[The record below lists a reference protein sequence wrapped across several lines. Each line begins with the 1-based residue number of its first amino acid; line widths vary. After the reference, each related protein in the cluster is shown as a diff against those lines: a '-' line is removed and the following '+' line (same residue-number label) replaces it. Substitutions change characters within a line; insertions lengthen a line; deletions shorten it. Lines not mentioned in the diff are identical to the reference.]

1 MKKIA
6 FFLVLWSMLFLI
18 PRLSL
23 GAEVRTID
31 IFDAVKSGDMEH
43 VKEVLDIE
51 PSALYF
57 QRNISFDPGYTPL
70 HLAASRGDY
79 RMVLFILQW
88 GIPADIRSQDLMTP
102 LHMAALNWLDDNYVE
117 TITAL
122 LKYGADVNAINI
134 YRQTPLDLAIHNG
147 NNHLVDFLEMRG
159 GKRGKL
165 FIYQE
170 PVDIAP

>member
-6 FFLVLWSMLFLI
+6 CALVLLSMLFLI
-18 PRLSL
+18 PRLSH
-23 GAEVRTID
+23 GDESPTID
-31 IFDAVKSGDMEH
+31 IFDAVKSGSIEQ
-43 VKEVLDIE
+43 VKEVLQRE

-70 HLAASRGDY
+70 HMAASRGDY
-79 RMVLFILQW
+79 RMVRFILEW

-102 LHMAALNWLDDNYVE
+102 LHMAALNDLDDNNLE

-122 LKYGADVNAINI
+122 LKYGSHINAINI
-134 YRQTPLDLAIHNG
+134 YRQTPLDLAIHYG
-147 NNHLVDFLEMRG
+147 NNHMVDFLKMRG
-159 GKRGKL
+159 AKRGKL

-170 PVDIAP
+170 PPDIAP